1 MEGVALGHSQ
11 QVTHVW
17 LGEEET
23 AGEEDAQV
31 GVPASASPSPRH

>member
-17 LGEEET
+17 LGVEEM
-23 AGEEDAQV
+23 AKEEDAQV
-31 GVPASASPSPRH
+31 GVPAYASTSP